1 MNGDVD
7 GGWDVPIKLFNM
19 MMAHR
24 IRLNKRTG
32 IAKREREWVCRIVL
46 HKVLVCYYYGSWIK
60 SRVYI
65 NKERIKSGT
74 DEDEY
79 EDDDASLLFIG
90 CLCVSKSSI
99 VNADTRKP
107 FSHVAELCVSQPLQT
122 VINIISV
129 DRATFYYTFQ
139 FHSQQ
144 AEE

>member
-1 MNGDVD
+1 M
-7 GGWDVPIKLFNM
+7 
-19 MMAHR
+19 
-24 IRLNKRTG
+24 
-32 IAKREREWVCRIVL
+32 CRIVL

-74 DEDEY
+74 DEDED
-79 EDDDASLLFIG
+79 EDDASLLFIG

-144 AEE
+144 ADSRPGRPTNPSSSSSSSGYPLGVIMIYKDC